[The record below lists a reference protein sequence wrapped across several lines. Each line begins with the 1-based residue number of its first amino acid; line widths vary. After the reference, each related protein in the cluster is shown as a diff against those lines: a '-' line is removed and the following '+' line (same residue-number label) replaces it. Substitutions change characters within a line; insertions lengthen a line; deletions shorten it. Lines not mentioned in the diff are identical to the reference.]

1 MKKLGIIVA
10 MDVEAR
16 LIIEN
21 LNLNSIDN
29 DNKIYIKE
37 NIYGKYSSIVLIIS
51 GIGMENS
58 AISTQTLA
66 LVYNVDTIL
75 NFGYVGSN
83 VLKIGTVVSP
93 NLVFNYDFDLTT
105 MGYEKYKIPGTED
118 LVLNSVSEH
127 YTCKCYSSNH
137 FVTES
142 NEESPT
148 IYDMELHGIAM
159 ACSKNNISLSSIKIV
174 TDSLNVDMY
183 NKNEEDI
190 NFTKVLSDAVINH
203 LK

>member
-1 MKKLGIIVA
+1 MKKLGLIVA
-10 MDVEAR
+10 MEIEAK
-16 LIIEN
+16 LIIER

-29 DNKIYIKE
+29 DNKIYIKDDK
-37 NIYGKYSSIVLIIS
+37 YGEYSSIVLIIS

-58 AISTQTLA
+58 AISAQTLA

-83 VLKIGTVVSP
+83 LLKIGTIVSP

-105 MGYEKYKIPGTED
+105 MGYEKYKVPGTEN
-118 LVLNSVSEH
+118 LVLNNVNNH
-127 YTCKCYSSNH
+127 YICKCYSSNH

-142 NEESPT
+142 NEENPT

-183 NKNEEDI
+183 NKNEVDI
-190 NFTKVLSDAVINH
+190 NFTEILSNAVLNH
-203 LK
+203 LN